1 MPDPVSHGQMMNYLV
16 RNSED
21 KKRMR
26 EYFETNQITT
36 ASNMNKPR
44 EPKIRQVFEDFN
56 FRNPLA
62 DGGRIGFAPGKLVIK
77 EPKTDKTSP
86 DFKGQLKDKRKV
98 KTSTL
103 DDAFEVRNIIIKNK
117 GHVASVD
124 ELARLLGLTLPGG
137 KPDFKKAQLALDL
150 ALDSFDELKGFKLAG
165 DKYKNIDK
173 TKFRYLDMIA
183 KSFANHNLSTDAF
196 EAAAH
201 LLPSN
206 MGKLVDLGD
215 KIYLEDPKDP
225 KKPRQIL
232 KGGFF
237 DVGERNI
244 TPAGKKF
251 LVDRISTL
259 TGQKFNLN
267 RLNELILKTQKVRR
281 LKGQEAAKLK
291 KYAQMNQEIK
301 NLANDN
307 QIQNLLKGTLNRET
321 QQALLERAT
330 KIVGGDVSI
339 ASRRLFQMAEAMSDT
354 TDKYKDLGVKINN
367 TKAIKIINTGKEIG
381 GASNRYAMSGLV
393 YEYYGNV
400 VDKALG
406 AGEGRT
412 FIGKYQQAIR
422 RLLDKGQSPDEIFS
436 LTASARQGLSPYA
449 IFTQQLRTDVNSAIK
464 GAFIDSELSKKHEQL
479 QEIFQGRKYSELS
492 SGDKQ
497 RANKLVEDFE
507 AIKINALNQPTNP
520 GAVRKGLIEQY
531 GEDSIQYQTYKDT
544 KKIPNNYKGPKPIFL
559 TEAEKKNIQ
568 LPEFDLKN
576 PPSKAIAGYENFNP
590 NLKSAFDK
598 SYDTVGYSMKVTPG
612 MLTQKQL
619 IENLKIG
626 KAGAE
631 AGFLD
636 LGVFRDIGKGAD
648 KFLFRPLT
656 AIEAPTLAIPQSAYA
671 ASKIASD
678 VAKGQETDTSALDI
692 TLPTAVSSLAASKK
706 FGLDLFADNAGK
718 VKRFLR
724 GPFTQTGVRA
734 LSRGS
739 LFATPF
745 LETAIQGYNAR
756 QALLKARE
764 KYGTDDMVPTAAGMA
779 PREYVRDLAIENQK
793 FEGEG
798 LTPFSAAGGGLAKQ
812 AGDRSGAMLRSM
824 NPDSQGLSGLLKR
837 GKKI

>member
-36 ASNMNKPR
+36 ASNINRPR
-44 EPKIRQVFEDFN
+44 EPKLTQIFQDFN
-56 FRNPLA
+56 ERNPLA

-77 EPKTDKTSP
+77 DPLMTEKKQKASGAPLKEDYL
-86 DFKGQLKDKRKV
+86 GQLKDKREV
-98 KTSTL
+98 RTSNL
-103 DDAFEVRNIIIKNK
+103 DDAVEIRNIIIKNK
-117 GHVASVD
+117 GHVSNLEELGRLADIRTGTKSNKVD
-124 ELARLLGLTLPGG
+124 QRKT
-137 KPDFKKAQLALDL
+137 KLALDL

-173 TKFRYLDMIA
+173 KRFRYLDMIA

-225 KKPRQIL
+225 KKPRQVL

-267 RLNELILKTQKVRR
+267 QLNELILKTQKVRR

-367 TKAIKIINTGKEIG
+367 TKAIKIINTGKQIA

-464 GAFIDSELSKKHEQL
+464 GAFIDSELSKKHGQL
-479 QEIFQGRKYSELS
+479 QEIFQGRKYSELKPAE
-492 SGDKQ
+492 KQ
-497 RANKLVEDFE
+497 AADKLVEDFE
-507 AIKINALNQPTNP
+507 AIKKDALNKPVNP
-520 GAVRKGLIEQY
+520 GAVKQGA
-531 GEDSIQYQTYKDT
+531 
-544 KKIPNNYKGPKPIFL
+544 KPIFL

-576 PPSKAIAGYENFNP
+576 PPSKAIAGYENFDP

-648 KFLFRPLT
+648 RFLFRPLT

-671 ASKIASD
+671 ASKLASD

-692 TLPTAVSSLAASKK
+692 TLPTALSSLAASKK

-764 KYGTDDMVPTAAGMA
+764 KYGTDDMVPTAVGMA

-812 AGDRSGAMLRSM
+812 AGDRSGAMLKSM
-824 NPDSQGLSGLLKR
+824 NEDKDGLPSLLKR
-837 GKKI
+837 VKKT

>member
-36 ASNMNKPR
+36 ASNINRPR
-44 EPKIRQVFEDFN
+44 EPKLTQIFQDFN
-56 FRNPLA
+56 ERNPLA

-98 KTSTL
+98 RTLTL

-173 TKFRYLDMIA
+173 KRFRYLDMIA

-225 KKPRQIL
+225 KKPRQVL

-267 RLNELILKTQKVRR
+267 QLNELILKTQKVRR

-330 KIVGGDVSI
+330 NIVGGDVSI

-354 TDKYKDLGVKINN
+354 TDQYKDLGIKINN
-367 TKAIKIINTGKEIG
+367 TKASKIINTGKQIA
-381 GASNRYAMSGLV
+381 GANNRYAMSGLV
-393 YEYYGNV
+393 YEYYGSV

-464 GAFIDSELSKKHEQL
+464 GAFIDSELSKKHSQL
-479 QEIFQGRKYSELS
+479 QEIFQGKKYGELS
-492 SGDKQ
+492 SAEKQ
-497 RANKLVEDFE
+497 AADKLVEDFE
-507 AIKINALNQPTNP
+507 AIKKDALNKPVNP
-520 GAVRKGLIEQY
+520 GAVKQGA
-531 GEDSIQYQTYKDT
+531 
-544 KKIPNNYKGPKPIFL
+544 KPIFL

-576 PPSKAIAGYENFNP
+576 PPSKAIAGYENFDP
-590 NLKSAFDK
+590 NLKNAFDK

-636 LGVFRDIGKGAD
+636 LGFFRDIGKGAD
-648 KFLFRPLT
+648 RFLFRPLT

-671 ASKIASD
+671 ASKLASD

-798 LTPFSAAGGGLAKQ
+798 LTPFSAAGGGIAKL

-824 NPDSQGLSGLLKR
+824 NPDSQGLRGLLKR

>member
-1 MPDPVSHGQMMNYLV
+1 MPDPKSHGQMMNYLV

-36 ASNMNKPR
+36 ASNINRPR
-44 EPKIRQVFEDFN
+44 EPKLTQIFQDFN
-56 FRNPLA
+56 ERNPLA

-98 KTSTL
+98 RTSTL

-124 ELARLLGLTLPGG
+124 ELARLLGLTLPNG

-173 TKFRYLDMIA
+173 KRFRYLDMIA

-206 MGKLVDLGD
+206 MGRLVDLGD

-225 KKPRQIL
+225 KKPRQVL

-267 RLNELILKTQKVRR
+267 QLNELILKTQKVRR

-307 QIQNLLKGTLNRET
+307 QIQNLLKGTLNKET

-354 TDKYKDLGVKINN
+354 TNEYKDLGIKINN
-367 TKAIKIINTGKEIG
+367 TKASKIINTGRQIA
-381 GASNRYAMSGLV
+381 GANNRYAMSSLV

-412 FIGKYQQAIR
+412 FIGRYQQAIR

-436 LTASARQGLSPYA
+436 LTASARKGLSPYA

-464 GAFIDSELSKKHEQL
+464 GAFIDSELSKKHSQL
-479 QEIFQGRKYSELS
+479 QEIFQGRKYGELKPAE
-492 SGDKQ
+492 KQ
-497 RANKLVEDFE
+497 AADKLVEDFE
-507 AIKINALNQPTNP
+507 AIKKDALNKPVNP
-520 GAVRKGLIEQY
+520 GAVKQGA
-531 GEDSIQYQTYKDT
+531 
-544 KKIPNNYKGPKPIFL
+544 KPIFL

-576 PPSKAIAGYENFNP
+576 PPSKAIAGYENFDP

-619 IENLKIG
+619 IENLKKG

-631 AGFLD
+631 SGFID
-636 LGVFRDIGKGAD
+636 LGLFKDIGKGAGAVL
-648 KFLFRPLT
+648 KAVPTPAATIGLT
-656 AIEAPTLAIPQSAYA
+656 AGFGIDPTSAIDRASISAEAALAPTLVQQA
-671 ASKIASD
+671 AKFNPAVQKILNLGLSPKMAMNLAR
-678 VAKGQETDTSALDI
+678 VAQPAGI
-692 TLPTAVSSLAASKK
+692 I
-706 FGLDLFADNAGK
+706 GL
-718 VKRFLR
+718 
-724 GPFTQTGVRA
+724 T
-734 LSRGS
+734 
-739 LFATPF
+739 
-745 LETAIQGYNAR
+745 
-756 QALLKARE
+756 
-764 KYGTDDMVPTAAGMA
+764 
-779 PREYVRDLAIENQK
+779 
-793 FEGEG
+793 GEG
-798 LTPFSAAGGGLAKQ
+798 LYNIAKYSEPNYYIGPDGEPTFYKREKAADVLPTMLDVYEQADKISKEQGMPYQEALKQVNFSEFERLNKAGGGIAKL

-837 GKKI
+837 ANKI

>member
-36 ASNMNKPR
+36 ASNINKPR
-44 EPKIRQVFEDFN
+44 EPKLTQIFQDFN
-56 FRNPLA
+56 ERNPLA

-86 DFKGQLKDKRKV
+86 DFKGQLKDKREV
-98 KTSTL
+98 RTSTL

-173 TKFRYLDMIA
+173 KRFRYLDMIA

-206 MGKLVDLGD
+206 MGRLVDLGD

-267 RLNELILKTQKVRR
+267 QLNELISKTRFVRAS
-281 LKGQEAAKLK
+281 KGQEAAKLK

-330 KIVGGDVSI
+330 KIVGVDVSI

-354 TDKYKDLGVKINN
+354 TNKYKDLGVKINN
-367 TKAIKIINTGKEIG
+367 TKAIKIINTGKQIA

-464 GAFIDSELSKKHEQL
+464 GAFIDSELSKKHGQL
-479 QEIFQGRKYSELS
+479 QEIFQGKKYGELS
-492 SGDKQ
+492 SAEKQ
-497 RANKLVEDFE
+497 AADKLVEDFE
-507 AIKINALNQPTNP
+507 AIKKDALNKPVNP
-520 GAVRKGLIEQY
+520 GAVKQGA
-531 GEDSIQYQTYKDT
+531 
-544 KKIPNNYKGPKPIFL
+544 KPIFL

-576 PPSKAIAGYENFNP
+576 PPSKAIAGYENFDP
-590 NLKSAFDK
+590 NLKNAFDK

-636 LGVFRDIGKGAD
+636 LGFFRDIGKGAD
-648 KFLFRPLT
+648 RFLFRPLT

-671 ASKIASD
+671 ASKLASD

-798 LTPFSAAGGGLAKQ
+798 LTPFSAAGGGIAKL

-824 NPDSQGLSGLLKR
+824 NPDSQGLRGLLKR

>member
-1 MPDPVSHGQMMNYLV
+1 MPDPFKQVKIIELMELFDDEEV
-16 RNSED
+16 
-21 KKRMR
+21 
-26 EYFETNQITT
+26 TT
-36 ASNMNKPR
+36 ADQIDRPER
-44 EPKIRQVFEDFN
+44 AIERQAIDDFN
-56 FRNPLA
+56 ERNPRA
-62 DGGRIGFAPGKLVIK
+62 GGGRIGFAPGKLVIK
-77 EPKTDKTSP
+77 KPKTDKTSP

-103 DDAFEVRNIIIKNK
+103 NDAFEVRNIIIKNK

-173 TKFRYLDMIA
+173 KRFRYLDMIA

-225 KKPRQIL
+225 KKPRQVL

-267 RLNELILKTQKVRR
+267 QLNELILKTQKVRR

-367 TKAIKIINTGKEIG
+367 TKAIKLINTGKEIG

-464 GAFIDSELSKKHEQL
+464 GAFIDSELSKKHGQL
-479 QEIFQGRKYSELS
+479 QEIFQGRKYSELKPAE
-492 SGDKQ
+492 KQ
-497 RANKLVEDFE
+497 AANKLVEDFE
-507 AIKINALNQPTNP
+507 AIKKDALNKPVNP
-520 GAVRKGLIEQY
+520 GAVKQGA
-531 GEDSIQYQTYKDT
+531 
-544 KKIPNNYKGPKPIFL
+544 KPIFL

-576 PPSKAIAGYENFNP
+576 PPSKAIAGYENFDP
-590 NLKSAFDK
+590 NLKNAFDK

-636 LGVFRDIGKGAD
+636 LGFFRDIGKGAD
-648 KFLFRPLT
+648 RFLFRPLT

-671 ASKIASD
+671 ASKLASD

-692 TLPTAVSSLAASKK
+692 TLPTALSSLAASKK
-706 FGLDLFADNAGK
+706 FGLDLFADYAGK
-718 VKRFLR
+718 VKKFLR
-724 GPFTQTGVRA
+724 GPFTQSGVRA

-745 LETAIQGYNAR
+745 IETAIQGYNAR

-798 LTPFSAAGGGLAKQ
+798 LTPFSAAGGGIAKL
-812 AGDRSGAMLRSM
+812 AGDRSGPPPEKGPM
-824 NPDSQGLSGLLKR
+824 SQGLSGLLKR
-837 GKKI
+837 ANKI

>member
-36 ASNMNKPR
+36 ASNINRPR
-44 EPKIRQVFEDFN
+44 EPKLTQIFQDFN
-56 FRNPLA
+56 ERNPLA

-77 EPKTDKTSP
+77 EPKTGKTSP

-103 DDAFEVRNIIIKNK
+103 DDAFEIRNIIIKNK
-117 GHVASVD
+117 GHVSNLEELGRLANIRTGTKSNKVD
-124 ELARLLGLTLPGG
+124 QRKT
-137 KPDFKKAQLALDL
+137 KLALDL
-150 ALDSFDELKGFKLAG
+150 ALDSFDELKGFKFAV
-165 DKYKNIDK
+165 DKYPNVDK
-173 TKFRYLDMIA
+173 TGRRFRFLEMIA
-183 KSFANHNLSTDAF
+183 KSFANHNLSTDAT

-201 LLPSN
+201 LLNSN
-206 MGKLVDLGD
+206 MAKLVDLGD
-215 KIYLEDPKDP
+215 KTYLADPKDP
-225 KKPRQIL
+225 KKPRQVL
-232 KGGFF
+232 KSGFF

-267 RLNELILKTQKVRR
+267 QLNELISKTRSVRAS
-281 LKGQEAAKLK
+281 KGQEAAKLK

-367 TKAIKIINTGKEIG
+367 TKAIKLINTGKEIG
-381 GASNRYAMSGLV
+381 GVNNRYAMSGIV
-393 YEYYGNV
+393 YEYYGSV

-412 FIGKYQQAIR
+412 FIGKYQQAIK
-422 RLLDKGQSPDEIFS
+422 RLLDQGQSPDEIFS

-464 GAFIDSELSKKHEQL
+464 GAFIDSELSKKHGQL
-479 QEIFQGRKYSELS
+479 QEIFQGRKYNELKPAE
-492 SGDKQ
+492 KQ
-497 RANKLVEDFE
+497 AADKLVEDFE
-507 AIKINALNQPTNP
+507 AIKKDALNKPVNP
-520 GAVRKGLIEQY
+520 GAVKQGA
-531 GEDSIQYQTYKDT
+531 
-544 KKIPNNYKGPKPIFL
+544 KPIFL

-576 PPSKAIAGYENFNP
+576 PPSKAIAGYENFDP

-648 KFLFRPLT
+648 RFLFRPLT

-671 ASKIASD
+671 ASKLASD

-692 TLPTAVSSLAASKK
+692 TLPTALSSLAASKK

-756 QALLKARE
+756 QALLEARE
-764 KYGTDDMVPTAAGMA
+764 KYGTDDMVPTAVGMA
-779 PREYVRDLAIENQK
+779 PKEYVRDLAIENQK